1 MTIRGAFVC
10 KGPLAIFLDVDGTL
24 LEIAQTPDAVRV
36 PAALR
41 NTLQLAS
48 QRESGALALVSG
60 RCIAELDRLFHPYK
74 FPAAGQHGVERRDI
88 HGNVHR
94 PAVEARLLE
103 PARQELDHLQAL
115 HAGLLLE
122 DKGGGLAMHYRL
134 APGYAGLVMETM
146 SRLAA
151 SLEGQYTLRTGKCV
165 VELSL
170 AGFSKRTAIEAFM
183 DDAPFSGRTPV
194 FIGDDETDEDGFEA
208 VNVMGGVSIRV
219 GMNPSSSARYRFSSV
234 NSVIGW
240 LRERNVSLPSPKIVR
255 RRGRS
260 G

>member
-10 KGPLAIFLDVDGTL
+10 KGPLSIFLDVDGTL
-24 LEIAQTPDAVRV
+24 LEIARTPDAVRV

-41 NTLQLAS
+41 NTLQLAM
-48 QRESGALALVSG
+48 QHESGALALISG
-60 RCIAELDRLFHPYK
+60 RRIEELDRLFQPYK
-74 FPAAGQHGVERRDI
+74 FPAAGQHGVERRDA
-88 HGNVHR
+88 HGIVHT
-94 PAVEARLLE
+94 PDIDPNLLG
-103 PARQELDHLQAL
+103 PARQELAHLQAR

-134 APGYAGLVMETM
+134 APGYAEVVLETM
-146 SRLAA
+146 SRMAE
-151 SLEGQYTLRTGKCV
+151 SLDGRYTLRTGKCV

-183 DDAPFSGRTPV
+183 GHAPFLGRTPV

-208 VNVMGGVSIRV
+208 VNGMGGVSIRV
-219 GMNPSSSARYRFSSV
+219 GMNPSSSAQYRFSSV
-234 NSVIGW
+234 KSVIGW
-240 LRERNVSLPSPKIVR
+240 LRERNVSLPSPKFVR
-255 RRGRS
+255 RRGRP